1 MWRTV
6 MYMSDATSRHD
17 KYGTLLLS
25 MILAV
30 TAAVVLVLGALGVVA
45 VAKSD
50 ATSTQVITTTI
61 HATLSEFKVVLDPA
75 TVPAGNV
82 VVEVHNIGSVEHNLS
97 VKSLGKKT
105 PNILS
110 MGSATLNAGK
120 VDAAIEI
127 IWV

>member
-1 MWRTV
+1 
-6 MYMSDATSRHD
+6 MYMSDITSRND
-17 KYGTLLLS
+17 KTGTLLLS
-25 MILAV
+25 MMLAI

-45 VAKSD
+45 VAKGD
-50 ATSTQVITTTI
+50 ATSSSVVTTTV
-61 HATLSEFKVVLDPA
+61 HATVSEFKVVLDPA

-110 MGSATLNAGK
+110 MGSATLNLGK
-120 VDAAIEI
+120 VDAAIEF

>member
-1 MWRTV
+1 
-6 MYMSDATSRHD
+6 MSDATSRHD
-17 KYGTLLLS
+17 RYGTLLLS

-50 ATSTQVITTTI
+50 TTSTQVIATTI

-110 MGSATLNAGK
+110 MGSATLNLGK
-120 VDAAIEI
+120 VDAAIEF